1 MKTKWIANKRV
12 TVYLIFFVI
21 TGLILGLVY
30 FFSDFTKTPAQ
41 ASRVV
46 SVQLMSLPSQARTP
60 SSITSN
66 GNTLFWV
73 DTRNYPTTDVREYR
87 ISTAQESVLSSSG
100 NPYGF
105 IQCNNNYVVWNDM
118 RANNPGIYGYN
129 LTTQQ
134 EFFIR
139 ARPTTATEHI
149 TSTFISQDHF
159 FWVEG
164 LNIMGY
170 RFADQQTLTVS
181 IGQNSQWSVQ
191 QGNSIVAWEI
201 LSEDNMMVKKIAYRD
216 LVSQV
221 NYDFL
226 FDPLLTTSAMNVY
239 DDYLG
244 YYSRD
249 DLSTMTPTGII
260 NFYNTQTHSITRSV
274 PLTHQNNRIAT
285 IKGGITLATH
295 STDLSLMAIVS
306 AVSKN
311 HTELEYHPYLVDPKF
326 NQQDP
331 PVITPIVPSLPIG
344 EVIQDRPYCPAN
356 AIDQM
361 FLFHSAKTDFHT
373 NLSFYDFQTNT
384 VYPIIT
390 DNTAASSQK
399 PIKINNTIVYPFVLK
414 GTETRKSIPKYVL
427 VTLKK

>member
-1 MKTKWIANKRV
+1 MKTKWIANKRI

-30 FFSDFTKTPAQ
+30 FFSDFTKTPVQ
-41 ASRVV
+41 ASGVV
-46 SVQLMSLPSQARTP
+46 SVQLISLPSQARTP
-60 SSITSN
+60 FSITSD
-66 GNTLFWV
+66 GNALFWI
-73 DTRNYPTTDVREYR
+73 DSRNYPTTDVREYR

-105 IQCNNNYVVWNDM
+105 IQCNNNYVVWNDV
-118 RANNPGIYGYN
+118 RVNNPGIYGYN

-134 EFFIR
+134 EFIIR
-139 ARPTTATEHI
+139 ARPTTVNI
-149 TSTFISQDHF
+149 TSTFISGDHF

-181 IGQNSQWSVQ
+181 IGQNSQWRVQ

-226 FDPLLTTSAMNVY
+226 YDPLLNTSAMDVY

-249 DLSTMTPTGII
+249 DLSTLTPTGII
-260 NFYNTQTHSITRSV
+260 NFYNTQTHSIARSV
-274 PLTHQNNRIAT
+274 PLTYQNNRIAT
-285 IKGGITLATH
+285 IKQGITLATH
-295 STDLSLMAIVS
+295 STNFSLMAIVS
-306 AVSKN
+306 AVSGN
-311 HTELEYHPYLVDPKF
+311 HTEMEFHPYLVDPKI

-331 PVITPIVPSLPIG
+331 PVITPIVPSLPSG

-361 FLFHSAKTDFHT
+361 FLFHSTNSDLYT

-390 DNTAASSQK
+390 DNTAALASLSK
-399 PIKINNTIVYPFVLK
+399 PIKINNTIVYSFVLK
-414 GTETRKSIPKYVL
+414 GTETRKAIPKYVL
-427 VTLKK
+427 VTLN